1 MTPYENEN
9 SINGDNEVYY
19 GMESLLCQFGEGES
33 DLESKEIEASAREER
48 IPPFDYGFL
57 PECGGLFESDE
68 RCRIERK
75 KCREKKRRTEV
86 NECFEELKNLM
97 VHIEPSI
104 CASHT
109 RQLKP
114 IASANRTEIL
124 NRTIRVIRR
133 LWSERQSMGT
143 ANNFGQVPAISPAMP
158 SCPSLP
164 HNAASSQTLQM
175 QSVMVGGMNNDSNV
189 GNMPVMMMVPMFLPS
204 MSSSPPNKPD
214 GSVQQSSEK
223 RRKVSDDGKK
233 RCDFCPEAYR
243 AQPTLPQFVT
253 EALSEENE
261 PENPTHAV
269 CA

>member
-143 ANNFGQVPAISPAMP
+143 LP

-261 PENPTHAV
+261 PENPTHA
-269 CA
+269 